1 MTAES
6 GTLLRF
12 FDESKFYLLLLCT
25 SLFLISQVESSKSPN
40 VIFILADDL
49 GYGDLGF
56 APFNSDQFKGLL
68 TPNLQRMA
76 NQGMILTNFHA
87 ASPVCS
93 PSRAS
98 ILTGL
103 FPWRLGV
110 DFIYSQ
116 DKKLDGS
123 EELDHE
129 QLPLLPNLAMTFQHF
144 GYYTAHVGK
153 WHLGLFLNAYLSFL
167 FS

>member
-1 MTAES
+1 MRCSLWILICSIVFVVLHVRNSES
-6 GTLLRF
+6 TN
-12 FDESKFYLLLLCT
+12 
-25 SLFLISQVESSKSPN
+25 IV
-40 VIFILADDL
+40 FILADDL

-56 APFNSDQFKGLL
+56 APFNSDEFRGIQ
-68 TPNLQRMA
+68 TPNLKRMS
-76 NQGMILTNFHA
+76 QEGITLTNFHA
-87 ASPVCS
+87 ASPICS

-103 FPWRLGV
+103 FPWRLGI

-129 QLPLLPNLAMTFQHF
+129 QLPILTNIPMVLKSKGF
-144 GYYTAHVGK
+144 YTAHVGK
-153 WHLGLFLNAYLSFL
+153 WHLGTGILHLSIR
-167 FS
+167 

>member
-1 MTAES
+1 MNTFFAS
-6 GTLLRF
+6 ILLYLSCHFTGTIG
-12 FDESKFYLLLLCT
+12 T
-25 SLFLISQVESSKSPN
+25 N
-40 VIFILADDL
+40 VILILADDL

-56 APFNSDQFKGLL
+56 GPFTSSELKGIQA
-68 TPNLQRMA
+68 PNLQKMA
-76 NQGMILTNFHA
+76 KRGLIMTNFHT

-103 FPWRLGV
+103 FPWRLGI

-129 QLPLLPNLAMTFQHF
+129 QLPLLQNIPMAFRNLGH
-144 GYYTAHVGK
+144 YTAHIGK
-153 WHLGLFLNAYLSFL
+153 WHLGEIV
-167 FS
+167 